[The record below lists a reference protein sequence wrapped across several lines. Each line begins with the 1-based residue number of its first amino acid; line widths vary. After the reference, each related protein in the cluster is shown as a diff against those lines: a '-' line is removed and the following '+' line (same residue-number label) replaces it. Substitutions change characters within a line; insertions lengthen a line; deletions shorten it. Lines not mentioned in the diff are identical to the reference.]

1 MKYQVVRFVLLIL
14 LTGAAALGWLIYD
27 IQAFM
32 IQPLPLTE
40 RAIFTIEK
48 GKSLRDVSS
57 GLARSGWLTKPYYL
71 TLAGRQSGQAT
82 AIKAGEYAL
91 IPGMDPRS
99 LLEMFVAGRV
109 VQYPITLPEG
119 WSFRQILKAL
129 ADNPILRPTLTERS
143 PAGVM
148 RQLGV
153 GEPFL
158 EGLLFPD
165 TYHFLCGTTDIEIL
179 RRSYREMKSKLAEEW
194 ANRAPDLPYQ
204 NEYEALIMASI
215 IEKETGFAEERATIA
230 GVFVRRLERRMKLQT
245 DPTVIYAM
253 DDAYAG
259 DIKRAD
265 LTIDSPYNT
274 YLYPGLPPTPI
285 ASPGQASIHAA
296 LHPEAGDS
304 LYFVAMGSGRHY
316 FSATLTEHNRAVA
329 RYQLSR
335 RSGSQEKVQE

>member
-27 IQAFM
+27 IQSFM

-48 GKSLRDVSS
+48 GMSLRDVSA
-57 GLARSGWLTKPYYL
+57 GLARTGWLAKPYYL

-119 WSFRQILKAL
+119 WNFKQILKAL
-129 ADNPILRPTLTERS
+129 TDNPILRQTLTEHS
-143 PAGVM
+143 PDGVM

-153 GEPFL
+153 DEPFL

-165 TYHFLCGTTDIEIL
+165 TYRFPRGTTDIEIL
-179 RRSYREMKSKLAEEW
+179 RRGYRTMKSVLAEEW

-215 IEKETGFAEERATIA
+215 IEKETGIAEERATIA
-230 GVFVRRLERRMKLQT
+230 GVFVRRLERGIKLQT
-245 DPTVIYAM
+245 DPTVIYAL
-253 DDAYAG
+253 DDAYTG
-259 DIKRAD
+259 DIKRAN
-265 LTIDSPYNT
+265 LAIDSPYNT
-274 YLYPGLPPTPI
+274 YLHPGLPPTPI
-285 ASPGQASIHAA
+285 ASPGRASIHAA

-316 FSATLTEHNRAVA
+316 FSTTLTEHNRAVA

-335 RSGSQEKVQE
+335 RSGSQEKVRE

>member
-1 MKYQVVRFVLLIL
+1 MKYQVVRFVLLVL

-27 IQAFM
+27 IQSFM
-32 IQPLPLTE
+32 IQPLPLPA

-48 GKSLRDVSS
+48 GMNLRAISNE
-57 GLARSGWLTKPYYL
+57 LARSGWLTKPYYL

-82 AIKAGEYAL
+82 ALKAGEYAL

-109 VQYPITLPEG
+109 VQYQITLPEG
-119 WSFRQILKAL
+119 WRFEQTLKAL
-129 ADNPILRPTLTERS
+129 ADNSILRKTLTESS
-143 PAGVM
+143 PASVM

-153 GEPFL
+153 EEPFL

-165 TYHFLCGTTDIEIL
+165 TYYFPRGTTDIEVL
-179 RRSYREMKSKLAEEW
+179 RRSYRAMKSVLAQEW

-204 NEYEALIMASI
+204 NEYEALIMASLV
-215 IEKETGFAEERATIA
+215 EEETGIAEERTMIA

-253 DDAYAG
+253 DDAYTG
-259 DIKRAD
+259 DIKRSD

-274 YLYPGLPPTPI
+274 YRYPGLPPTPI
-285 ASPGQASIHAA
+285 ASPGRASIHAA

-304 LYFVAMGSGRHY
+304 LYFVAMGNGRHV
-316 FSATLTEHNRAVA
+316 FSATLAEHNQAVA
-329 RYQLSR
+329 RYQLSG
-335 RSGSQEKVQE
+335 RSGRQGTARE